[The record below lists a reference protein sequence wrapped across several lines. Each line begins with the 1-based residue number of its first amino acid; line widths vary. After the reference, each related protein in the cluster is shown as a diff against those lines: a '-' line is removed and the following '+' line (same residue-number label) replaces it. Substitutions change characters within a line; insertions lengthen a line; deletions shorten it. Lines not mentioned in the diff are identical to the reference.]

1 MTGPLSGVRIIE
13 LAGIGPGPFAA
24 MMLADH
30 GAEVIRIEKDG
41 LLHLPGDPQYRG
53 RRGIKLDLKRE
64 VARAAFLKLV
74 ATADALIDP
83 YRPGKL
89 EALGLGPG
97 ALHAVNPALVIGRV
111 TGWGQHGPMAQ
122 RAGHDINYLA
132 ISGLLHG
139 MGEAGGRPLPPS
151 NLVAD
156 YGAGAMMLAF
166 AMAAS
171 LREVAAGTEKGRVID
186 CAMSEESA
194 LLGTFLY
201 SLHNAGLLHDQREAG
216 LLDGG
221 SGLYGTYETADG
233 KWLAVGAMEPQFRAR
248 LLDGLGL
255 AGDERFEDTLDDAH
269 WPAQKHVIAE
279 TIASRPLQHWLD
291 LFEDVDACVTPV
303 LTKGEAPSHPHN
315 VARWT
320 FYEHEMGPMPA
331 PAPRYGKAPLRPA
344 QDGEGGAALLRE
356 LGYDG
361 AAIAD
366 ILGEAE

>member
-1 MTGPLSGVRIIE
+1 MKGPLTGVRIIE

-30 GAEVIRIEKDG
+30 GAEIIRIEKDG
-41 LLHLPGDPQYRG
+41 LLHLPGDPQFRG
-53 RRGIKLDLKRE
+53 RRGIKLDLKRAA
-64 VARAAFLKLV
+64 AREAFLKLIE
-74 ATADALIDP
+74 TADGLIDP

-89 EALGLGPG
+89 EALGLGPE
-97 ALHAVNPALVIGRV
+97 ALHAVNPALVIGRI
-111 TGWGQHGPMAQ
+111 TGWGQHGPLAQ

-139 MGEAGGRPLPPS
+139 MGEAEGRPLPPS

-171 LREVAAGTEKGRVID
+171 LREVAAGAAKGRVID
-186 CAMSEESA
+186 CAMSEASS

-201 SLHNAGLLHDQREAG
+201 SLHNAGLLGNQREAG

-233 KWLAVGAMEPQFRAR
+233 KWLAIGAMEPQFRAR
-248 LLDGLGL
+248 LVDRLGL
-255 AGDERFEDTLDDAH
+255 TGDERFDDTLDMPN
-269 WPAQKHVIAE
+269 WPAQKRVIAE
-279 TIASRPLQHWLD
+279 TIATRPLRHWLD

-303 LTKGEAPSHPHN
+303 LTKDEASSHPHHT
-315 VARWT
+315 ARWA
-320 FYEHEMGPMPA
+320 FYEHESGPMPA
-331 PAPRYGKAPLRPA
+331 PAPRYGEAPLKPA
-344 QDGEGGAALLRE
+344 EDGEGGAALLRE
-356 LGYDG
+356 LGYDA
-361 AAIAD
+361 AAISD
-366 ILGEAE
+366 ILGGAE